1 MSQSTGFN
9 YSSEKPGYAQDYLR
23 PEIIR
28 LLGPEKQKVL
38 DIGCG
43 NGAMAKVLLAQG
55 HEVWGCDW
63 DQAGVEL
70 ASRIRPGR
78 FVQWDLNRPVQE
90 FPFRDFQAVIST
102 EVIEHLF
109 YPRTLLAL
117 ARHVLPSEGRLILTT
132 PYHGYLKNLVL
143 SLLNK
148 WDWHHH
154 VDHDGEHIKFFSP
167 KTLGKL
173 MTHEGFVLEGWKGCG
188 RCPGLWKSMVMWGR
202 KVDQSDKRN

>member
-1 MSQSTGFN
+1 MKSQETGFQ
-9 YSSEKPGYAQDYLR
+9 YQSEKPGYAQQYLE

-28 LLGPEKQKVL
+28 LLGSEKQKIL

-43 NGAMAKVLLAQG
+43 NGAMARVLRERG

-63 DQAGVEL
+63 DQAGVNL
-70 ASRIRPGR
+70 ANRIAPGR
-78 FVQWDLNRPVQE
+78 FVQWDLNRPVKE

-109 YPRTLLAL
+109 YPRTLFAL
-117 ARHVLPSEGRLILTT
+117 ARHVLPAGGRLIVTT

-154 VDHDGEHIKFFSP
+154 VDHDGGHIKFFSL
-167 KTLGKL
+167 KTLREL
-173 MTHEGFVLEGWKGCG
+173 MTQEGFEVEGWKGCG
-188 RCPGLWKSMVMWGR
+188 RCPGLWKSMVIWGE
-202 KVDQSDKRN
+202 KK